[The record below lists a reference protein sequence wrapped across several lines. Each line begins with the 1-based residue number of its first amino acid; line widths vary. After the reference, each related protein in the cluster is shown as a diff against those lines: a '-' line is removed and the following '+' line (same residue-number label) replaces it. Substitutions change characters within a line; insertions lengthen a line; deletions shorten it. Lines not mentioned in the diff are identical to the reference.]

1 MGGCHKKKQTDARPR
16 CFQPAAAA
24 AERAEPQPQQS
35 PVPPLTQPILIQP
48 HYYPTKLGE
57 LLDAAL
63 AASTSL
69 AAATPLAAGKH
80 LPDDKRLAAGNLAD
94 DKRLA
99 AGTRLAEVIRE
110 HS

>member
-16 CFQPAAAA
+16 CFQPAAAV

-63 AASTSL
+63 AASTRARANRL
-69 AAATPLAAGKH
+69 AAATHLAAGKH
-80 LPDDKRLAAGNLAD
+80 VPDGKRLAAGNH
-94 DKRLA
+94 
-99 AGTRLAEVIRE
+99 LAEVIRE
-110 HS
+110 HL